1 VANLEGQNQKR
12 QQLSNSEDKENK
24 SPVAKALKSSK
35 RATGP
40 KPTIALGHSLRPDA
54 SVCMEGKSIIDLK
67 DKKTTYLASR
77 PSLTLPDTPDG
88 RGTRHTGNP
97 KAEALTSH
105 IQFCHSCTS
114 LYRCILQGLEG

>member
-1 VANLEGQNQKR
+1 
-12 QQLSNSEDKENK
+12 
-24 SPVAKALKSSK
+24 
-35 RATGP
+35 
-40 KPTIALGHSLRPDA
+40 
-54 SVCMEGKSIIDLK
+54 MEGKSIIDLK

-105 IQFCHSCTS
+105 IQFFTDAYSKG
-114 LYRCILQGLEG
+114 LKGKGAAWAAKKYRGHRVLPETILKEFDDAEKAEKIRGSQGR